1 MDEEANNRS
10 LCKKQKGGIHGLVIG
25 DVFRRLVARSLAQLY
40 ATQIQA
46 ACRPWQFALPTR
58 VGTEAVIKTLAT
70 STELDH
76 RQTILY
82 VDGGWGVRPHLPHQH
97 VARLA
102 SSPPCKL
109 MLAVR
114 QIVLWHPIALCVARC
129 RRQPPHH
136 RTNRGWRTGRS
147 THAALY
153 CLHFRIFG

>member
-58 VGTEAVIKTLAT
+58 VGTEAVIKALAT

-76 RQTILY
+76 QQTILY
-82 VDGGWGVRPHLPHQH
+82 VDGGWGVARAGTNGVESTRKKMPSLLPRNEM
-97 VARLA
+97 AAMA
-102 SSPPCKL
+102 S
-109 MLAVR
+109 
-114 QIVLWHPIALCVARC
+114 
-129 RRQPPHH
+129 
-136 RTNRGWRTGRS
+136 T
-147 THAALY
+147 
-153 CLHFRIFG
+153 